1 MRAVSR
7 SNPKT
12 KRQPQRPTSEGQASV
27 GRRLGLAGVTRF
39 FSRVPDW
46 ATLLFFLALI
56 LLQTIPSMM
65 QESLTFD
72 EMVRQLP
79 GYLHLTAGEYRI
91 HTAHPPLVKMIAA
104 LPLLFTGVRI
114 PPLPREW
121 NDTTVWLFHLDF
133 LYRENDADR
142 VVLLGRLAVL
152 PLTLLLGFLV
162 FRWSK
167 DHFGR
172 GAATFALF
180 LCSFEPNI
188 LAHGRLM
195 NTDLPVATFFF
206 LSVYCFFRLT
216 QAATWARL
224 VLAGISLGLAL
235 VTKYTAVLAVPILV
249 LLGVGFALSPRPFV
263 LQLRGFPRTS
273 VTRRGR
279 KLLFLLGALV
289 VLGLIAYV
297 VIWGTYRFRYAGG
310 TAAGYGYQRPWEE
323 VLPDRPATRAVI
335 LWTREMRLLPE
346 AYVYGLSIVSTRVR
360 RLAFL
365 MGETSDEGWWYYF
378 MVTFLLKTPI
388 PLLLLL
394 GLAIALVRASW
405 KRKGVEVFFLLFPP
419 LVYLAIASVGK
430 MNIGHRHLLPV
441 YPFFFVFIS
450 ALIPWVF
457 QQKALLKGTM
467 AVLAAWYVFS
477 SVSIFPHY
485 LAYFNELAGGP
496 DGGYKYLVDSN
507 LDWGQDLKGLKR
519 YMDAHGISRIWL
531 SYFGT
536 ASPEYYGIAYNAL
549 PSYLFNFPG
558 RETVPTPYMAISAT
572 NLQGVYLPALGLDPD
587 YFKAFRDKQPV
598 AKIGYSIFIYSLE

>member
-1 MRAVSR
+1 
-7 SNPKT
+7 
-12 KRQPQRPTSEGQASV
+12 
-27 GRRLGLAGVTRF
+27 LGLAGVPHF
-39 FSRVPDW
+39 FSKVPDW
-46 ATLLFFLALI
+46 AILLFFFGLI
-56 LLQTIPSMM
+56 LLETVPSLT

-72 EMVRQLP
+72 ELVRQLP
-79 GYLHLTAGEYRI
+79 GYLHLTEGEYRI

-121 NDTTVWLFHLDF
+121 NDSTVLLLHLDF
-133 LYRENDADR
+133 LYRENDADQL
-142 VVLLGRLAVL
+142 VLLGRLAVL
-152 PLTLLLGFLV
+152 PLTLLLGLFV

-195 NTDLPVATFFF
+195 NTDLPVATLFF
-206 LSVYCFFRLT
+206 LSVYVFFRMI
-216 QAATWARL
+216 QAVTWARL
-224 VLAGISLGLAL
+224 ALAGISLGLAL
-235 VTKYTAVLAVPILV
+235 VTKYTAALGVPIFF
-249 LLGVGFALSPRPFV
+249 LLGIGFALSPRPIV
-263 LQLRGFPRTS
+263 LQLRGFAEGS
-273 VTRRGR
+273 VTGRGR
-279 KLLFLLGALV
+279 KLLVLLGALV
-289 VLGLIAYV
+289 VLGLIASV
-297 VIWGTYRFRYAGG
+297 VIWGAYRFRYTGG
-310 TAAGYGYQRPWEE
+310 TAAGYGYQRPWED
-323 VLPDRPATRAVI
+323 VLPDRPVPRAMI
-335 LWTREMRLLPE
+335 LWAREMKLLPE
-346 AYVYGLSIVSTRVR
+346 AYLYGLSIVSTKVK

-378 MVTFLLKTPI
+378 IVTFLLKTPL

-394 GLAIALVRASW
+394 GLAIALARTIW

-419 LVYLAIASVGK
+419 LVYFAIASFGK

-441 YPFFFVFIS
+441 YPFLFVFVG
-450 ALIPWVF
+450 ALVPWVI
-457 QQKALLKGTM
+457 QQKALLKGAV

-477 SVSIFPHY
+477 SASIFPHY

-496 DGGYKYLVDSN
+496 DGGYKFLVDSN

-549 PSYLFNFPG
+549 PSYLFNYPR
-558 RETVPTPYMAISAT
+558 RETVPTPFVAISAT
-572 NLQGVYLPALGLDPD
+572 NLQGVYFPVLGLDPD
-587 YFKAFRDKQPV
+587 YFKAFRDRQPI
-598 AKIGYSIFIYSLE
+598 AKIGYSIFIYRLE